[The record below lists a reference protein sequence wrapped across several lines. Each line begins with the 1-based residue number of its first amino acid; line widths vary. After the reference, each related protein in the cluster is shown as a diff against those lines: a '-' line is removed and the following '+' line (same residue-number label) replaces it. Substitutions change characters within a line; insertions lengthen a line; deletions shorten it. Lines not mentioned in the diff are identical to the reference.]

1 MMNLDISP
9 MFFND
14 INNIDII
21 YMNIYDNIKEII
33 YINLEK
39 RKDREEYINK
49 FLKEYFNHIKIT
61 RFKAIEP
68 KQAIKYPFIKE
79 KIKHSKNANQLPGIT
94 GCYSSHICIL
104 NRLFNKYKNKNTNDF
119 VLIVEDDTQFN
130 NNFIDKLKEPLNI
143 TDWNI
148 MLGINPS
155 CNVNHNGINK
165 YDDFKNEHIF
175 GTNIVIYNLKNIKR
189 LYRDIINIPVIIDYD
204 FMLKEN
210 IKNIY
215 FFDTKY
221 IQERGDVKI
230 SDIRTKIQ
238 IKRRLWW

>member
-9 MFFND
+9 MFFNN
-14 INNIDII
+14 INNIYII

-104 NRLFNKYKNKNTNDF
+104 NRLFNKYKNKDTNDF

-175 GTNIVIYNLKNIKR
+175 GTNVVIYNLKNIKR

-210 IKNIY
+210 IDNIY

-230 SDIRTKIQ
+230 SDIRSKIQ

>member
-104 NRLFNKYKNKNTNDF
+104 NRLFNKYKNKDTNDF

-165 YDDFKNEHIF
+165 YDDFKNKHIF
-175 GTNIVIYNLKNIKR
+175 GTNVVIYNLKNIKR

-210 IKNIY
+210 IDNIY

-230 SDIRTKIQ
+230 SDIRSKIQ